1 MKLLIITILKWS
13 VWILQNIHWYYQL
26 PIIALVYEVL
36 ISIKHYNREDYCHK
50 KLKKRIYKIED
61 KDQIK
66 NVLAINIIFILGII
80 IFYIFKKPE
89 GAKQFF
95 FYVIFLYFI
104 IIEIYFI
111 FNSLN
116 NITIRNS
123 IYENGIFFMG
133 KKYKW
138 EKINDIRINKEKRR
152 IEIIREIPFLGE
164 IGTKIRYSDEE
175 FLKYLEEV
183 WSK

>member
-1 MKLLIITILKWS
+1 
-13 VWILQNIHWYYQL
+13 
-26 PIIALVYEVL
+26 
-36 ISIKHYNREDYCHK
+36 
-50 KLKKRIYKIED
+50 
-61 KDQIK
+61 
-66 NVLAINIIFILGII
+66 
-80 IFYIFKKPE
+80 
-89 GAKQFF
+89 
-95 FYVIFLYFI
+95 
-104 IIEIYFI
+104 
-111 FNSLN
+111 
-116 NITIRNS
+116 
-123 IYENGIFFMG
+123 MG